1 MATTDDNA
9 LFVDTNVLVYANVA
23 EAPQHAAALAAI
35 TAARE
40 TGRTLWIS
48 RQVLREYLVI
58 MTRPQSFET
67 LPRETVLDQVR
78 QFLEQFEI
86 ADESAAVTEHLLALV
101 AEIPVGGKQV
111 HDANIVATLLA
122 YGISALL
129 THNTQD
135 FVRFGKHIRMES
147 IR

>member
-48 RQVLREYLVI
+48 HQVLREYLVM

-67 LPRETVLDQVR
+67 LPRETVLDQAR
-78 QFLEQFEI
+78 QFLEQFEV
-86 ADESAAVTEHLLALV
+86 ADESAFRGY
-101 AEIPVGGKQV
+101 PVQ
-111 HDANIVATLLA
+111 TL
-122 YGISALL
+122 
-129 THNTQD
+129 
-135 FVRFGKHIRMES
+135 R
-147 IR
+147 

>member
-48 RQVLREYLVI
+48 HQVLREYLVM

-67 LPRETVLDQVR
+67 LPRETVLDQAR
-78 QFLEQFEI
+78 QFLEQFEV
-86 ADESAAVTEHLLALV
+86 ADESVAVTEHLLALM

-122 YGISALL
+122 YGIPALL

-135 FVRFGKHIRMES
+135 FVRFSKRIRMES
-147 IR
+147 IG

>member
-35 TAARE
+35 TTARE

-48 RQVLREYLVI
+48 RQVLREYLVM

-78 QFLEQFEI
+78 QFLEQFEV
-86 ADESAAVTEHLLALV
+86 ADESSAVTEHLRALM
-101 AEIPVGGKQV
+101 AEISVGGKQV

-122 YGISALL
+122 YGIPALL

-135 FVRFGKHIRMES
+135 FVRFGKRIRMES
-147 IR
+147 IG